1 MRQDAAMA
9 EELLERVLREIRDR
23 RVAAWAAREESQRLE
38 QALVALGPPRERSG
52 SRAGG
57 RSRRPGS
64 KPRRRRAAPGANRTA
79 IVALVRDRPGA
90 TAAEIAEATK
100 IGRSTVTTTLG
111 RLIDAEDVQRVE
123 LPGGRTGFSIHE
135 AQPENAA
142 ISESAEPEIAEPVP
156 EATPASD

>member
-1 MRQDAAMA
+1 MA
-9 EELLERVLREIRDR
+9 EDLLERVLREIRDR
-23 RVAAWAAREESQRLE
+23 KAAAWAAYEESRRLE

-52 SRAGG
+52 NRADG

-64 KPRRRRAAPGANRTA
+64 KPRRQRAAPGVNRAA
-79 IVALVRDRPGA
+79 IVALLRDRPGA

-123 LPGGRTGFSIHE
+123 LPGGRTGFGIHK
-135 AQPENAA
+135 AQPEGAA
-142 ISESAEPEIAEPVP
+142 ISESAEPEIAES
-156 EATPASD
+156 ATSASD